1 MPPFF
6 LLATVESP
14 SPLSGTFTALGGL
27 ALFLLG
33 MWIMTD
39 GLRAFAGPNLRRILA
54 WATRGRPGGYAL
66 GTGMGFVMH
75 SSAASVMTVGFVNAG
90 LLSLGAAL
98 PILYGLNLGTTL
110 SMQLLSFRLTD
121 LAYVFL
127 AGGFV
132 TQLIRSQGAVHH
144 FGRAVMGFGILFLG
158 MAVMGDVLSE
168 FREELGPLLAGI
180 DGSTW
185 TGLLWGILIAAAVT
199 GILQSSGAVIGM
211 AFVMLEAGVL
221 QSLHQ
226 AYPIILGAHI
236 GTSVTALLGSVGTH
250 LDARRTAVAN
260 LSFNVGNVILGA
272 LLAPWIIALMELTSS
287 DPVHQAANAHTAV
300 MLLAGVLLL
309 PFCARH
315 EAFIR
320 RITPS
325 AEKVPQSSFLD
336 PSLLQRPE
344 AALWATMRELQ
355 RSLRICRSSLDE
367 VIRLI
372 THWDP
377 KRARRGGL
385 NEQSVNEI
393 KDAVEDYLD
402 ALTGRYLS
410 RRQALMLQYLARGN
424 ANIERIG
431 DHLDSILDWQRRRRS
446 GHDPLGE
453 EACASLVEV
462 AREGATVLDALLE
475 GLSPGTES
483 YAEAAAIILERR
495 DRFSELAQQEQTRFN
510 ERVAAHQEDARAGLF
525 YNEAVLALVRM
536 IRHAKVIA
544 LEMQQPFFAVKPS
557 KLERTETRPPR
568 VQRSHPFN

>member
-1 MPPFF
+1 MCLPV

-14 SPLSGTFTALGGL
+14 SPLSGAFIALGGL
-27 ALFLLG
+27 SLFLLG

-39 GLRAFAGPNLRRILA
+39 GLRGCAGANLRKILA
-54 WATRGRPGGYAL
+54 WATQGRPGGYAL
-66 GTGMGFVMH
+66 GTGLGFVMH

-98 PILYGLNLGTTL
+98 PILYGINLGTTL

-127 AGGFV
+127 AVGFA
-132 TQLIRSQGAVHH
+132 TQLIRSQGWFHH
-144 FGRAVMGFGILFLG
+144 FGRAVMGFGMLFLG
-158 MAVMGDVLSE
+158 MAVMGDILSE
-168 FREELGPLLAGI
+168 FRDELGPILANI

-185 TGLLWGILIAAAVT
+185 KGLLWGILIAAAVT
-199 GILQSSGAVIGM
+199 GVLQSSGAVIGM

-221 QSLHQ
+221 QSLTQ

-236 GTSVTALLGSVGTH
+236 GTSVTALLGSIGTH
-250 LDARRTAVAN
+250 LDARRTAIAN
-260 LSFNVGNVILGA
+260 LSFNVGNVVLGA
-272 LLAPWIIALMELTSS
+272 LLAPWMIALIELTSS

-300 MLLAGVLLL
+300 MLLAGMLLL
-309 PFCARH
+309 PICAWH
-315 EAFIR
+315 EVFIR

-336 PSLLQRPE
+336 PLLLERPE

-355 RSLRICRSSLDE
+355 RALRICRVSLDE
-367 VIRLI
+367 VTRLI

-377 KRARRGGL
+377 KRARKGQL
-385 NEQSVNEI
+385 NEQSINEI
-393 KDAVEDYLD
+393 KEAVEDYLD

-431 DHLDSILDWQRRRRS
+431 DHLDSILDLQRRRRR
-446 GHDPLGE
+446 GLDPLGE
-453 EACASLVEV
+453 EACASLAEV
-462 AREGATVLDALLE
+462 AREGAGVLDALLE
-475 GLSPGTES
+475 GLRPEVDS
-483 YAEAAAIILERR
+483 YAEAAAMILERR
-495 DRFSELAQQEQTRFN
+495 DHFAELAERAQTRFN

-525 YNEAVLALVRM
+525 YNEAVLALMRM
-536 IRHAKVIA
+536 VRHAKVIA

-568 VQRSHPFN
+568 ARWPDPSI